1 MDLSEAK
8 RKSTVPQ
15 SESEPRRCP
24 SQEAIIQNVAQQDIT
39 ERGDHERL
47 RRITDSTHD
56 AILMMD
62 PKGLISFWNPAA
74 ESILGYRRKE
84 AIGKNLHQLLVPER
98 YLAAHHAAFPEFLR
112 TGRGNAIG
120 KTVELHARRKDGCEI
135 PIDVSL
141 SALSLDGEWHAIGI
155 IRDITERKRAE
166 KELRLTQFSLEHASD
181 GVYWLDTEARIVYA
195 NEAARRSLGYSRE
208 ELLALSIPDID
219 PLFPKDAWTAFFE
232 DVKKSGSKT
241 LETQQRTK
249 QGRVFPV
256 EVTANYV
263 EFDGQ
268 EYSFSFARDISERK
282 RAEEKIRESG
292 ELVSLIL
299 DSIPEAVYGIDNKGL
314 CTFCSPSCLR
324 ILGYQEPA
332 ELLGKNM
339 HTVMHH
345 TRADGTA
352 YPIEECHI
360 YEGFRRG
367 LGTHIDDEVLWRRDG
382 VSFPGEYWSHPIHR
396 GGNVIGAVV
405 TFVDITE
412 RKRAAQSLRDSEAKF
427 RQLAE
432 NIREVWFVLTP
443 TGDRTL
449 YVSHAYEQIWGRS
462 CDSLYLD
469 GLAWQDAIHIDDLER
484 VRSFTA
490 KLSQG
495 EPIDIEYRIRT
506 PDGIEKW
513 VRTRALPVRDQ
524 AGEVVRLVGVAEEI
538 TEQKRYQA
546 ELIRARE
553 GAEAA
558 SQAKSI
564 FLATMSHELRTPL
577 NAILGFAE
585 LLEVEMSDR
594 GIHDWDTD
602 IQKIRR
608 AGSHLLDLISA
619 VMDLSKI
626 EAGRMEL
633 QPVSFDVAEVVQDV
647 AASVEALAAKNRV
660 EVRVVCEPAMVHAD
674 KMRLRQCLFNLVGNA
689 CKFTQDAEVRI
700 EARTEVNTDD
710 PDKGWYAIR
719 VSDAGIGIRAE
730 DQERI
735 FGDFAQADASTTRK
749 YGGTG
754 LGLAISRKLSRMMGG
769 DITVESTPGQGS
781 TFTLR
786 FPSGA
791 IGEPER

>member
-1 MDLSEAK
+1 MGMASDENAVVLAVNRSASE
-8 RKSTVPQ
+8 
-15 SESEPRRCP
+15 
-24 SQEAIIQNVAQQDIT
+24 EAVVQNIT
-39 ERGDHERL
+39 QRGDHERL
-47 RRITDSTHD
+47 RGITDSAQD

-62 PKGLISFWNPAA
+62 PKGIISFWNPAA
-74 ESILGYRRKE
+74 ESILGYQREE
-84 AIGKNLHQLLVPER
+84 AMGKNLHQLLVPER

-120 KTVELHARRKDGCEI
+120 KTVELHARRKDGREI

-155 IRDITERKRAE
+155 IRDISERKRAE
-166 KELRLTQFSLEHASD
+166 KELRLMQFSLERASD
-181 GVYWLDTEARIVYA
+181 AVYWLNPQAHIVYV
-195 NEAARRSLGYSRE
+195 NEAACLALGYSRE

-219 PLFPKDAWTAFFE
+219 PLFPKGVWTAFYE
-232 DVKKSGSKT
+232 DVKKRGSKT
-241 LETQQRTK
+241 FESQQRAK

-268 EYSFSFARDISERK
+268 EYMFAFARDISERK

-299 DSIPEAVYGIDNKGL
+299 DSIPEAVYGIDIEGL
-314 CTFCSPSCLR
+314 CTFCSPSCVR
-324 ILGYQEPA
+324 ILGYQEPR

-339 HTVMHH
+339 HAVMHH

-352 YPIEECHI
+352 YPVEECHI
-360 YEGFRRG
+360 YEAFRRG
-367 LGTHIDDEVLWRRDG
+367 LGTHIDDEVMWRRDG
-382 VSFPGEYWSHPIHR
+382 VSFPGEYWSHPMHR

-412 RKRAAQSLRDSEAKF
+412 RKRAEQLLLKAKD
-427 RQLAE
+427 
-432 NIREVWFVLTP
+432 T
-443 TGDRTL
+443 
-449 YVSHAYEQIWGRS
+449 
-462 CDSLYLD
+462 
-469 GLAWQDAIHIDDLER
+469 
-484 VRSFTA
+484 
-490 KLSQG
+490 
-495 EPIDIEYRIRT
+495 
-506 PDGIEKW
+506 
-513 VRTRALPVRDQ
+513 
-524 AGEVVRLVGVAEEI
+524 
-538 TEQKRYQA
+538 
-546 ELIRARE
+546 
-553 GAEAA
+553 AEAA
-558 SQAKSI
+558 NRAKSI

-594 GIHDWDTD
+594 GIHDWDAD
-602 IQKIRR
+602 VQKIRR

-633 QPVSFDVAEVVQDV
+633 QPVRFDVAEVVQDV
-647 AASVEALAAKNRV
+647 AASVEALAAKNGV
-660 EVRVVCEPAMVHAD
+660 EVTVICEPAMVHAD

-689 CKFTQDAEVRI
+689 CKFSPRGQVRVEAKTETNQDDSPHA
-700 EARTEVNTDD
+700 
-710 PDKGWYAIR
+710 GWFAIR
-719 VSDAGIGIRAE
+719 VTDTGIGIRAE

-735 FGDFAQADASTTRK
+735 FGDFTQADASTTRK

-781 TFTLR
+781 TFTMR
-786 FPSGA
+786 FPSGVIRELGRRPDA
-791 IGEPER
+791 RRA